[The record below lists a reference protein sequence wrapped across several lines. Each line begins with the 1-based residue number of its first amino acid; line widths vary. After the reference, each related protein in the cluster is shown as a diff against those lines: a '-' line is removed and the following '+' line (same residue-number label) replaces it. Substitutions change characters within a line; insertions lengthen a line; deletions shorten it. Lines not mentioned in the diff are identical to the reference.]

1 MANETSHPV
10 GVQFTET
17 MRGYL
22 STAVQDDYQRG
33 FEQGKKD
40 GTPFEFTLTVTAD
53 DVDKLI
59 AEPSH
64 AARMAG
70 TVKAT
75 AISPQPLQVT
85 DGKFN
90 LFVDDPTVAMTR
102 KMIYRMPMK
111 ATDGRVFFME
121 GFKTIHNDPG
131 PDMWPDTTTLYVTV
145 HEGADSAGPVLGK
158 GIVHIKVADFTKQL
172 STMKAVNAK
181 NKAEEVKAVAKFG
194 DFFYGVLN
202 QIYGG
207 VFAKATVFNP
217 DAPPRQKRPLRMS
230 EPEIHFFNTS
240 DGVRLKLTRYQ
251 GGEKGPVILSPGFG
265 TSGLAFT
272 IDTTDTNYP
281 EYLYEHGYD
290 VWVLD
295 YRASPDLPSAATQFT
310 LDDVA
315 LKDYPAAV
323 STVREKSGRDSVQVM
338 AHCVGSLTLL
348 MALSQG
354 LEGVRSAVASQLTLH
369 PVPPALNKLKADLYL
384 ANFLTTVGVDTLDTE
399 FNTKSSWFEKA
410 YTNALRLYPT
420 KDPCNNPVCHRIL
433 FMYGEVYKH
442 EQLNEATHLAMHE
455 MFGVANMETFQ
466 QITLMLRKG
475 HAVSAEGE
483 EVYIPNVERIKPPI
497 AFLHGAENRLFL
509 PKGSELTYQ
518 LLCEKNGPDRYVRH
532 VIPNYAHMDCFIG
545 RDAARDVYPIVTA
558 ELDKYNPA

>member
-1 MANETSHPV
+1 MANETPHPV

-40 GTPFEFTLTVTAD
+40 GTRFEFTLTVTSD
-53 DVDKLI
+53 DVDKMI
-59 AEPSH
+59 ADPGN

-70 TVKAT
+70 TVTAT
-75 AISPQPLQVT
+75 ALSPQPLQVT
-85 DGKFN
+85 DGRFN
-90 LFVDDPTVAMTR
+90 LFVADPERAMTR

-111 ATDGRVFFME
+111 AADGRVFFME

-145 HEGADSAGPVLGK
+145 HEGADSTGPVLGK

-172 STMKAVNAK
+172 STMKAVGAR
-181 NKAEEVKAVAKFG
+181 NKAEEIKAVAKFG

-217 DAPPRQKRPLRMS
+217 DAPPRQKRPLRLS
-230 EPEIHFFNTS
+230 EPEVHFFNTS

-281 EYLYEHGYD
+281 EYLFERGYD

-295 YRASPDLPSAATQFT
+295 YRASPDLPSASTQFT
-310 LDDVA
+310 LDDIA

-323 STVREKSGRDSVQVM
+323 DTVREKSGRDSVQVM

-354 LEGVRSAVASQLTLH
+354 LEGVRSAVSSQLTLH
-369 PVPPALNKLKADLYL
+369 PVPPMLNKLKADLYL
-384 ANFLTTVGVDTLDTE
+384 ANFLTTIGVDTLDTE
-399 FNTKSSWFEKA
+399 FN
-410 YTNALRLYPT
+410 
-420 KDPCNNPVCHRIL
+420 
-433 FMYGEVYKH
+433 KH

-483 EVYIPNVERIKPPI
+483 EVYLPNVDRIKPPI

-532 VIPNYAHMDCFIG
+532 VVPNYAHMDCFIG